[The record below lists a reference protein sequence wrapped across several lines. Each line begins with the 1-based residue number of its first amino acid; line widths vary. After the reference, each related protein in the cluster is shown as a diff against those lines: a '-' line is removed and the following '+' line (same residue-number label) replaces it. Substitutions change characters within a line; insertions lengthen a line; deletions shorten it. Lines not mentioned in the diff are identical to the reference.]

1 MRFYNKIYLMK
12 NANSKL
18 KKAINK
24 QLAVAILLTIGLPL
38 GITLIIIGATNK
50 DAGALYK
57 AMLGIGIAFTV
68 LGFYGAPIAW
78 VKYGPQKKYS
88 RIIDAIKREGFRD
101 TNDIAKHLSM
111 QPADVQSAVQV
122 CIEKQ
127 YLTDYTIDETRI
139 VPLNNRPDDL
149 GMYTVECPYCG
160 GITQTSNNLQ
170 VKCEYCGRMID
181 VERK

>member
-1 MRFYNKIYLMK
+1 MRFYNRIYLMK

-18 KKAINK
+18 KKAQNK
-24 QLAVAILLTIGLPL
+24 LLAVAIFLTIGFPIGIVLIVL
-38 GITLIIIGATNK
+38 GAKNM

-57 AMLGIGIAFTV
+57 AMLGIGIALVV

-78 VKYGPQKKYS
+78 VKYGPQKKYD
-88 RIIDAIKREGFRD
+88 RIIDAIKREGFR
-101 TNDIAKHLSM
+101 NVNEIANHLSM
-111 QPADVQSAVQV
+111 QPKDVQDAVRV
-122 CIEKQ
+122 CIDKQ
-127 YLTDYTIDETRI
+127 YLLGYTIDEDTI

-170 VKCEYCGRMID
+170 VKCDFCGRMID

>member
-1 MRFYNKIYLMK
+1 MK
-12 NANSKL
+12 NSNSNL
-18 KKAINK
+18 KKALTR
-24 QLAVAILLTIGLPL
+24 QLIVAILLTIGLPA
-38 GITLIIIGATNK
+38 GIVLIIVGATNT
-50 DAGALYK
+50 DSGALYR
-57 AMLGIGIAFTV
+57 AILGVGIAFAV

-78 VKYGPQKKYS
+78 VKYGPQKRYS

-101 TNDIAKHLSM
+101 VNDIARHLSM
-111 QPADVQSAVQV
+111 QPADVKSAVQV

-127 YLTDYTIDETRI
+127 YLTDYTIEDTKI

-170 VKCEYCGRMID
+170 VKCEFCGRMID
-181 VERK
+181 VKRK

>member
-1 MRFYNKIYLMK
+1 MK
-12 NANSKL
+12 NVNSNL
-18 KKAINK
+18 KKALNK
-24 QLAVAILLTIGLPL
+24 QLAIAILLTIGFPI
-38 GITLIIIGATNK
+38 GIVLTIIGAK
-50 DAGALYK
+50 DLDNGALYK
-57 AMLGIGIAFTV
+57 AMLGVGIVLDV

-78 VKYGPQKKYS
+78 TKYGPQKKYA

-111 QPADVQSAVQV
+111 QPNEVQGAVQV

-127 YLTDYTIDETRI
+127 YLTDYTIDDTKI

-149 GMYTVECPYCG
+149 GVYTVECPYCG

-170 VKCEYCGRMID
+170 VKCDFCGRMID